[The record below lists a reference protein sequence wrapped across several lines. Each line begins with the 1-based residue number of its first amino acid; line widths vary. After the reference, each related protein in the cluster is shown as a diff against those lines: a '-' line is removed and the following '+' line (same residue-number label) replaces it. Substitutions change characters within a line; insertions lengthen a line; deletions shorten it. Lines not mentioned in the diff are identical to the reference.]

1 MKKFLKTSFPSII
14 GVLIGVLIITP
25 LSLANEKAIENL
37 TWFQKLVK
45 MFNLIYEHIG
55 IITAMLLIV
64 GSIFYFV
71 IMQNRERK
79 EEIRNL
85 KKDIYRDIDNII
97 LLHKLIYSKY
107 AERIDFLYK
116 KTKNIYPQKSLFTKD
131 EMKLFDKIIE
141 LQPDLFKELNPK
153 LKDEPSRDNE

>member
-1 MKKFLKTSFPSII
+1 
-14 GVLIGVLIITP
+14 
-25 LSLANEKAIENL
+25 
-37 TWFQKLVK
+37 